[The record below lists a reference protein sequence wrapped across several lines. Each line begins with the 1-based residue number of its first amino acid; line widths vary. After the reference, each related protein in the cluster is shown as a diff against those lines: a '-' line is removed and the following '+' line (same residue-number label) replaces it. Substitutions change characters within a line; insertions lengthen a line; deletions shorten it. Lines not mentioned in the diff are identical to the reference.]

1 MLLSTRLG
9 LEFGKVW
16 VSAKF
21 DLYTVISY
29 TLTILKKFIYTE
41 TQVLIKR
48 HFSKISLIIY
58 NDTRNRL
65 MICIIFS

>member
-29 TLTILKKFIYTE
+29 TLTIVKTFMSTFTPKPKY
-41 TQVLIKR
+41 
-48 HFSKISLIIY
+48 
-58 NDTRNRL
+58 
-65 MICIIFS
+65 